1 MPKKVRSILNLH
13 LEGRM
18 AKRSQQR
25 LTSKDYPAKLK
36 VRFDFTLDDNDFEEF
51 TRGYVPPN
59 TSYDTQ
65 KCVKLF
71 IDWRSARNALF
82 PDNLVPDDILASEN
96 KGEICIWLCK
106 FVTEV
111 RKKDEQPYPP
121 KTLQHYLL
129 GIQRH
134 IRQSTKCPINLL
146 TDSEFIQLR
155 NLLDALYRKL
165 HAAGVGTSTKRTP
178 VLTADDEDKLWSSK
192 VLDPDTPQGL
202 LNCVFFLNG
211 KNFCLRGGSEHR
223 DLKMSQLAREVV
235 TLDGKPLVR
244 YMYTEYVSKNHA
256 GGLKQIRQDN
266 KTVHQ
271 YESED
276 MSRCHVLILDKYI
289 SKLPKEAKAKG
300 TFYMKPKAA
309 VPQDPH
315 SPWFY
320 AIPVGH
326 NTLAE
331 MMKKLSSQGKLDQE
345 FTNHSLR
352 AYGVTK
358 LYNSNVPEK
367 IIMERSG
374 HRSLEGVRKY

>member
-1 MPKKVRSILNLH
+1 
-13 LEGRM
+13 
-18 AKRSQQR
+18 
-25 LTSKDYPAKLK
+25 
-36 VRFDFTLDDNDFEEF
+36 
-51 TRGYVPPN
+51 
-59 TSYDTQ
+59 
-65 KCVKLF
+65 
-71 IDWRSARNALF
+71 
-82 PDNLVPDDILASEN
+82 
-96 KGEICIWLCK
+96 
-106 FVTEV
+106 
-111 RKKDEQPYPP
+111 
-121 KTLQHYLL
+121 
-129 GIQRH
+129 
-134 IRQSTKCPINLL
+134 
-146 TDSEFIQLR
+146 
-155 NLLDALYRKL
+155 
-165 HAAGVGTSTKRTP
+165 
-178 VLTADDEDKLWSSK
+178 
-192 VLDPDTPQGL
+192 
-202 LNCVFFLNG
+202 
-211 KNFCLRGGSEHR
+211 
-223 DLKMSQLAREVV
+223 MSQLAREVV

-244 YMYTEYVSKNHA
+244 YTYTEYVFKNHA

-320 AIPVGH
+320 AVPVGC

-331 MMKKLSSQGKLDQE
+331 MMKKLLSQGKLEQE

-352 AYGVTK
+352 AYGLTK

-374 HRSLEGVRKY
+374 HRSLEGVRKYERTNVLQEVQACKALETGHKKQPGPEPSSQLARPFSSGGKTPQAPVFSGCTFNNCVFQIAPPSAMPPNPFIDNFSGIDLKELLDF